1 MHEMDIAQLA
11 LLADVYRAGAFA
23 PVARTRG
30 LAPSSISRAIAVI
43 EEEIGALLFQRTTRA
58 LTPTDAGEA
67 FYLRIAPL
75 AEEFEAARARR
86 DARQSLAAIS
96 SASDHGISK
105 FWANRA
111 RTPAQGL
118 SGVI

>member
-11 LLADVYRAGAFA
+11 LFVDVYRAGAFA

-30 LAPSSISRAIAVI
+30 LAPSSISRAIAAI
-43 EEEIGALLFQRTTRA
+43 EEEIGTLLFQRTTRA

-75 AEEFEAARARR
+75 AEEFEAAARR
-86 DARQSLAAIS
+86 DARQSLEALR
-96 SASDHGISK
+96 SASAHGISK